1 MNENRLYPR
10 HSCNMKVRISWYEGD
25 PDKVD
30 IHTAA
35 PAKGKG
41 TILDISRGGI
51 FVATDSRLSVNTVIE
66 VEFKTKTELFSLMG
80 SVVRT
85 GLLQNN
91 PSDVVQKYASMKIRE
106 DSYIAVQF
114 TQPLDFLDEEDLQ
127 QI

>member
-1 MNENRLYPR
+1 
-10 HSCNMKVRISWYEGD
+10 
-25 PDKVD
+25 
-30 IHTAA
+30 
-35 PAKGKG
+35 
-41 TILDISRGGI
+41 
-51 FVATDSRLSVNTVIE
+51 
-66 VEFKTKTELFSLMG
+66 MG